1 MPNSQQFLPEG
12 GCCTRDPG
20 EGCVAL
26 WEHPS
31 SGWVIQTHSGFVGG
45 GKVGI
50 PDLPSF
56 VHQCSRHP
64 VKARGGWAAS
74 LWTAKHL
81 SMLLRFVFSFLKLG
95 PDYTGKH
102 PCWAGQ
108 AGWVCPAAGRGGL
121 WQPVQQLLPSCWP
134 GVLLCNSVVCNY
146 QLLSSFSSGLGWGWQ
161 LLGWQAGLG
170 GAFILLVCDLCRSQ
184 LVQACRISPA
194 LLTLA
199 QNLLLGPQADRCF
212 WELAKKETEVLMLLN
227 QKSRKYTTSLP
238 PPWQSYSKLHQRVF
252 FYGSSFT
259 WFCNHA
265 RMTKAFNTRKV
276 ITTVKFPPSDLPW

>member
-1 MPNSQQFLPEG
+1 MPYSQQFLPEG

-20 EGCVAL
+20 ELCVAL

-31 SGWVIQTHSGFVGG
+31 SGSVIQTRSGFVGG

-64 VKARGGWAAS
+64 VKAQGGWAAS
-74 LWTAKHL
+74 PWPAKHL
-81 SMLLRFVFSFLKLG
+81 SLPLRFVFFFLKLG

-121 WQPVQQLLPSCWP
+121 WQPVQQLLASCWP
-134 GVLLCNSVVCNY
+134 GVLLCSAVVCNS

-161 LLGWQAGLG
+161 LLGWLG
-170 GAFILLVCDLCRSQ
+170 
-184 LVQACRISPA
+184 
-194 LLTLA
+194 
-199 QNLLLGPQADRCF
+199 RCF
-212 WELAKKETEVLMLLN
+212 YPGSLWSLQVPAGARLQDLSSSAHSCPELAAWTTNRLLFLRTCQTRNGGPNAAQPKE
-227 QKSRKYTTSLP
+227 
-238 PPWQSYSKLHQRVF
+238 
-252 FYGSSFT
+252 
-259 WFCNHA
+259 
-265 RMTKAFNTRKV
+265 
-276 ITTVKFPPSDLPW
+276 